1 MRSVF
6 TKLSKPE
13 LDFLTDNIIFNE
25 TDKKI
30 LILSTEKYSDIQIGN
45 IVSLS
50 PSMVTKRKR
59 KIKQK
64 IKDFLEVLEDMV
76 TIRING
82 EKVSIDEIKKYDIQ
96 IDKMRNVIVKKLFGE
111 DSREKEKLTKHQ

>member
-45 IVSLS
+45 TVSLS